1 MLWLK
6 VYCMVVFQ
14 TFSLKLYCFSDWAW
28 AGPVHQDQR
37 SSSRGSII
45 YITFR
50 PCKTSS
56 STSGKSDNWPRRWS
70 GISSIKCDQ
79 PPLFLRF
86 INHCNGRAAGHGH
99 GEEVDGQVSNSADV
113 ALISEEYNDRWAA
126 DDSEVKCDDH
136 CAAQDTALGV
146 RVRDADM
153 EAGPGICHGWSGDQ
167 QIFDQSLFGQ
177 RARRWAKSQ
186 RPGHFHMDEY
196 LLRNCDTGRWQP
208 AGEEAILEKVLER
221 GEGGGRDQD
230 RLRHIVQGRGCP
242 RSFVSHAL
250 HSASRQAPW
259 STTTR
264 ARWAVLCGD
273 KIRYVAYAFHNV
285 CSWYIVFSAG
295 NIHHDEVNLKLLSS
309 APGLDD
315 GLVKHV

>member
-28 AGPVHQDQR
+28 AGPVHQK

-70 GISSIKCDQ
+70 GISSVSSRRCSWGLSTIAMAERQDMGTVKKSA
-79 PPLFLRF
+79 
-86 INHCNGRAAGHGH
+86 GRWVIVLTWHW
-99 GEEVDGQVSNSADV
+99 S
-113 ALISEEYNDRWAA
+113 
-126 DDSEVKCDDH
+126 
-136 CAAQDTALGV
+136 V
-146 RVRDADM
+146 RSITTG